1 LFGRWVTATPE
12 PIAIDLREVVFD
24 QARRLRLTMEVNTM
38 AFKVVYTSV
47 PPIKIDSEALL
58 RLGVDY
64 VEKPAPTEEDLLVA
78 ACDADAV
85 IARSEPCTRKVIT
98 SLHSCRLIFTP
109 KVGYE
114 NIDVAAA
121 TEMGICVAN
130 MPGLSADEVSDHAL
144 ALLLCL
150 ARKLF
155 RLDRTVRAGQWK
167 VFHGYEMQAIWQGIS
182 RIRGQTLGLIGFG
195 SIARTLAP
203 KARAFGLKVL
213 AYDPYV
219 PSELMNSVGATPVGL
234 AELLK
239 QSDYVSVHSVLTPE
253 TRHLL
258 SLAQFQTM
266 KPTAYLINASRGAIL
281 DEEALYTALKRGY
294 IAGAGLDVLE
304 KEPIGTDSPLLGLD
318 NVILT
323 GHSAHYSDEVWAEQA
338 RRPAEEVARI
348 LCGEWPQGW
357 VNPQVEAGFL
367 ARWPRIGS
375 NVV

>member
-1 LFGRWVTATPE
+1 
-12 PIAIDLREVVFD
+12 
-24 QARRLRLTMEVNTM
+24 M

-47 PPIKIDSEALL
+47 PPIKIDGEALL
-58 RLGVDY
+58 RLGVNY
-64 VEKPAPTEEDLLVA
+64 VEQPAPTEEDLIAVA
-78 ACDADAV
+78 SDADAL
-85 IARSEPCTRKVIT
+85 IARSEPCTRKVVRR
-98 SLHSCRLIFTP
+98 LRSCRLIFTP
-109 KVGYE
+109 KVGFE

-130 MPGLSADEVSDHAL
+130 MPGLSADEVSDHAM
-144 ALLLCL
+144 ALLLSL

-155 RLDRTVRAGQWK
+155 GLDRTVREGRWK
-167 VFHGYEMQAIWQGIS
+167 AFHGPEMQAIWQGIS
-182 RIRGQTLGLIGFG
+182 RVRGQTLGLIGFG

-203 KARAFGLKVL
+203 KAQAFGLRVL

-219 PSELMNSVGATPVGL
+219 PSELMNGLGVLSVDLP
-234 AELLK
+234 ELLK
-239 QSDYVSVHSVLTPE
+239 QSDYVSVHSVLTQG

-258 SLAQFQTM
+258 GLAQFRMM

-281 DEEALYTALKRGY
+281 DEEALFTALKRGY

-304 KEPIGTDSPLLGLD
+304 VEPIRMDNPLLGLD

-348 LCGEWPQGW
+348 LRGEWPRGW
-357 VNPQVEAGFL
+357 VNPQVEARFL

-375 NVV
+375 GAA

>member
-1 LFGRWVTATPE
+1 M
-12 PIAIDLREVVFD
+12 AI
-24 QARRLRLTMEVNTM
+24 
-38 AFKVVYTSV
+38 KVVYTSV
-47 PPIKIDSEALL
+47 APIEIDREALL

-64 VEKPAPTEEDLLVA
+64 VEHPAPTEEDLIA
-78 ACDADAV
+78 ASSDADVV
-85 IARSEPCTRKVIT
+85 IARSEPCTRKVVE
-98 SLHSCRLIFTP
+98 SLQSCRLIVTP

-130 MPGLSADEVSDHAL
+130 VPGLSADEVSDHAM
-144 ALLLCL
+144 ALLLSL

-155 RLDRTVRAGQWK
+155 ALDHLVRTGQWK
-167 VFHGYEMQAIWQGIS
+167 VFHGQEMQAVWQGIS
-182 RIRGQTLGLIGFG
+182 QVRGQTLGLIGFG

-203 KARAFGLKVL
+203 KAMAFGLRVL

-219 PSELMNSVGATPVGL
+219 PSEVMNGMGVISVNL
-234 AELLK
+234 DELLR

-258 SLAQFQTM
+258 SLAQFQMM

-281 DEEALYTALKRGY
+281 DEEALYTALKLGY

-304 KEPIGTDSPLLGLD
+304 IEPIRMDNRLLEQD
-318 NVILT
+318 NVIFT
-323 GHSAHYSDEVWAEQA
+323 GHSAHYSSQVWAEQA

-348 LCGEWPQGW
+348 LRGEWPIGW
-357 VNPQVEAGFL
+357 VNPQAEARFL
-367 ARWPRIGS
+367 ARWPRTGS
-375 NVV
+375 DAV